1 MAPPIQCILSLLSFL
16 LLSTMTIPA
25 VGRQEIL
32 GASKLVQRPTA
43 SNPWV
48 SELTRIETNGNKA
61 GAVAVSENST
71 LVATVVEREIRVYG
85 VGSSRLLRT
94 LRGHAGFIKALE
106 FQPGGSKLVSSS
118 ALYGCSMEQAV
129 RVWDLDAGAPPNISD
144 DAAKAAVTGASPI
157 LLQHWSAEDIE
168 SANLREDI
176 AKVILKAQ
184 ITVDVRNGRAFF
196 GELPSFEAR
205 AFSRNG
211 SSLLYLPH
219 RQTVAVAD
227 VDTLTERFR
236 LTDNGHTDGV
246 MWAETSPNGTVVAT
260 SSWDQ
265 TVRIWSMESGKL
277 VHILRGARG
286 QSWAGAFSPNG
297 ELVAAGAGDGMVR
310 IWRIDTGELLHT
322 LGNFRGWV
330 RSLSFSPDSR
340 HLAAGAAGG
349 TLKVF
354 NVESGEQE
362 LNWQTFAGELLN
374 VQYTFGGD
382 LFFSSTDGSIF
393 GYRASQDSKWE
404 FFEPGSFV
412 GGVKISADG
421 SKLIATVGSSV
432 RIWKI
437 E

>member
-1 MAPPIQCILSLLSFL
+1 MAPPLQCILNLLPFL

-32 GASKLVQRPTA
+32 GASRLVGGIRRPAA
-43 SNPWV
+43 SNSWV
-48 SELTRIETNGNKA
+48 SELTRIETNGDKA

-71 LVATVVEREIRVYG
+71 LVATVVEREIRVYD

-94 LRGHAGFIKALE
+94 LQGHAGFIKALE

-118 ALYGCSMEQAV
+118 TLYGCSMEQAV

-144 DAAKAAVTGASPI
+144 DAAKAAVTGASPV

-168 SANLREDI
+168 SANLQEDI

-236 LTDNGHTDGV
+236 LTDNGHTDAV
-246 MWAETSPNGTVVAT
+246 MWAETSPNGTVIAT

-265 TVRIWSMESGKL
+265 TAPEDKAGLGRSHPMANSLLPVQGMGWFAFGASI
-277 VHILRGARG
+277 RG
-286 QSWAGAFSPNG
+286 
-297 ELVAAGAGDGMVR
+297 
-310 IWRIDTGELLHT
+310 
-322 LGNFRGWV
+322 
-330 RSLSFSPDSR
+330 SFSTPW
-340 HLAAGAAGG
+340 A
-349 TLKVF
+349 
-354 NVESGEQE
+354 
-362 LNWQTFAGELLN
+362 TFA
-374 VQYTFGGD
+374 
-382 LFFSSTDGSIF
+382 
-393 GYRASQDSKWE
+393 
-404 FFEPGSFV
+404 
-412 GGVKISADG
+412 
-421 SKLIATVGSSV
+421 VGSGV
-432 RIWKI
+432 CRFPRTAAIWLRVQL
-437 E
+437 EGP